1 MSVWPHL
8 MQDQP
13 VASNPLSYQLPS
25 VARAQQSVANSSASP
40 AVLGKMEDSRL
51 GIQCDSH
58 FPWGSSYEVIGW
70 RVKWEGVPA
79 VPTSER
85 ASMCCFLRLGMAVWD
100 DLEIENLIVMRD
112 VLPVTI
118 GWKSACHTSLRL

>member
-1 MSVWPHL
+1 

-79 VPTSER
+79 VKFNR
-85 ASMCCFLRLGMAVWD
+85 
-100 DLEIENLIVMRD
+100 I
-112 VLPVTI
+112 LPVDAGANANLLHCWERRESDIREGLDVSFPQI
-118 GWKSACHTSLRL
+118 GNGRVG

>member
-51 GIQCDSH
+51 GIPCDSH

-79 VPTSER
+79 VKFNRILPVDAGANANLLHCWER
-85 ASMCCFLRLGMAVWD
+85 RESDIREG
-100 DLEIENLIVMRD
+100 RD
-112 VLPVTI
+112 VSFPQI
-118 GWKSACHTSLRL
+118 GNGRVG